1 MPFKWNIESKPILGK
16 RNRQKNACHLFD
28 GGHSKCIA
36 RNRKM
41 KAAERR
47 AAALPRAVHVGG
59 IFYAPRA

>member
-1 MPFKWNIESKPILGK
+1 MEYRIETDSREKK
-16 RNRQKNACHLFD
+16 SAKNACHLFD

-47 AAALPRAVHVGG
+47 AAALPRAAFVSG
-59 IFYAPRA
+59 IFYAPCA